1 MIFKADI
8 LPTLAKKISHTD
20 TAASSHWN
28 HFHKFFSIDE
38 TLEIKNAI
46 GFGDGRKPY
55 SSITKILH
63 YLLQRRYRKMVPN
76 NSFFQKTYKNA
87 KANSLRNSSRFSLDT
102 LRQVLTLTYL
112 KANGLIKDNNISLVI
127 GDGFASM
134 GSILLQ
140 SGVAGK
146 VIMINLTKTLF
157 VDVYYAMTLP
167 ELEKNNSMVL
177 VDNEN
182 DLKIAVYDD
191 NVKMIFVEAVNCNIL
206 NASEANLVFNIVSMQ
221 EMDMKYIR
229 IYFDQMREIA
239 KKKPVHFYCCNR
251 ESKMLPDKTLIEFS
265 SYPWKDQDKHY
276 FDELCPWHQDYYRLI
291 PKFYVSYDGPIIHR
305 FTKLST

>member
-1 MIFKADI
+1 MPKQI
-8 LPTLAKKISHTD
+8 LY
-20 TAASSHWN
+20 
-28 HFHKFFSIDE
+28 
-38 TLEIKNAI
+38 EI
-46 GFGDGRKPY
+46 R
-55 SSITKILH
+55 
-63 YLLQRRYRKMVPN
+63 
-76 NSFFQKTYKNA
+76 
-87 KANSLRNSSRFSLDT
+87 RFSLDT

-112 KANGLIKDNNISLVI
+112 KANGLIKNNNISLVI

-182 DLKIAVYDD
+182 DLKMAVYDD

-221 EMDMKYIR
+221 EMDMKYIK
-229 IYFDQMREIA
+229 IYF
-239 KKKPVHFYCCNR
+239 
-251 ESKMLPDKTLIEFS
+251 
-265 SYPWKDQDKHY
+265 
-276 FDELCPWHQDYYRLI
+276 
-291 PKFYVSYDGPIIHR
+291 
-305 FTKLST
+305 